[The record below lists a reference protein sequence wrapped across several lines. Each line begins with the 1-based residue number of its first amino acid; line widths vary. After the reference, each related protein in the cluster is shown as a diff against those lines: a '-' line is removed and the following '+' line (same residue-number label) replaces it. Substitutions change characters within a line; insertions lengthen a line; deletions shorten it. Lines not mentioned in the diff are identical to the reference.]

1 MPAGSFAQL
10 GHSFGTISFNF
21 IRTFGYIGFAAG
33 SHAGACCPRSELTG
47 SVYINLIRL
56 HAAEGIVGHQDLIG
70 MAFISLIPIV
80 AVANNAVDMLAC
92 VWHFVQSFLLDFVL
106 HLYY

>member
-21 IRTFGYIGFAAG
+21 IRTFGDIGFAAG
-33 SHAGACCPRSELTG
+33 GHAGACCPRSELTG

-56 HAAEGIVGHQDLIG
+56 HAAKGIVGYKDLIS
-70 MAFISLIPIV
+70 MAFVSLVPIV
-80 AVANNAVDMLAC
+80 AVTNNAVDI
-92 VWHFVQSFLLDFVL
+92 LLT
-106 HLYY
+106 